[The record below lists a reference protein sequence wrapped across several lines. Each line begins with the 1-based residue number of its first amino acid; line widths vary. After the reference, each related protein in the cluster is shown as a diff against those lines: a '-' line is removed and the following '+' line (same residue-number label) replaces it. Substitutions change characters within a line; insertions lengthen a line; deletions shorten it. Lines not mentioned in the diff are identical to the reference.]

1 MRKIIHLKKSEMVIL
16 IVRADNKQKLD
27 YLKTVIA
34 DSRTADY
41 ILVSSSVIDQ
51 VLIVPR
57 GGIQIKEK
65 TEGEK

>member
-16 IVRADNKQKLD
+16 IVRAENKQKMD
-27 YLKTVIA
+27 YIKKIVEE
-34 DSRTADY
+34 SRTADY
-41 ILVSSSVIDQ
+41 IMLSSLLIEQ

-57 GGIQIKEK
+57 GGILIKEK

>member
-1 MRKIIHLKKSEMVIL
+1 MRKLIHLKKSEMVIL

-34 DSRTADY
+34 ESRTDDY

-65 TEGEK
+65 TEGGK

>member
-16 IVRADNKQKLD
+16 IVRAENKQKMD
-27 YLKTVIA
+27 YIKKIVEE
-34 DSRTADY
+34 SRTADY
-41 ILVSSSVIDQ
+41 IMLSSLLIEQ